1 MPESGCQE
9 PRNENELVPL
19 LRIYHSYMKTLG
31 FELLPELVY
40 RTLGSMGFGSLA
52 RLYATATRRYID
64 EYMPGCERDPVRLLE
79 EMRKVAMAA
88 RDVLGGEPLFNFT
101 IDVSDSRL
109 AITAPMKVETP
120 VDRLRAAV
128 VLGIVAGVLE
138 ASGYQVYIVTDVE
151 KARKL
156 LDPGKVIL
164 YLDESQA
171 GEARI
176 VAEYAGGSGARR

>member
-1 MPESGCQE
+1 
-9 PRNENELVPL
+9 
-19 LRIYHSYMKTLG
+19 MKTLG

-52 RLYATATRRYID
+52 RLYATATRRYI
-64 EYMPGCERDPVRLLE
+64 EEHMPPGEKRDPVRLLE
-79 EMRKVAMAA
+79 EMRRVASVA
-88 RDVLGGEPLFNFT
+88 RDVLGGEPLFDFT
-101 IDVSDSRL
+101 IEVSGDRL
-109 AITAPMKVETP
+109 VITAPMKVESP
-120 VDRLRAAV
+120 VDKLRAAV

-151 KARKL
+151 KARRL

-164 YLDESQA
+164 YLDETPR

-176 VAEYAGGSGARR
+176 VAEYAGGSRA